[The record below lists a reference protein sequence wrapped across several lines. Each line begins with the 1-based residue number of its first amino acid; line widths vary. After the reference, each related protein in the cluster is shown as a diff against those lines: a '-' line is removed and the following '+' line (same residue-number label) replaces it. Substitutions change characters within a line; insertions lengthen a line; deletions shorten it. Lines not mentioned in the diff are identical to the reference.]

1 MSAPSAQVPPLIAE
15 ALGCSP
21 APLGWRV
28 LALVIDLLIA
38 GIAAGLILT
47 RVVLPQEIPDAADV
61 ATNQWQLIWAASEQA
76 AAGKPASIPQPTP
89 EFVNLIEITVQTI
102 FLTLFGYFAGCEL
115 GGQGSTLGKRV
126 FRLRVAQWGT
136 GEPPRPLETLIRA
149 MVKTASLIAWLAVSL
164 FGIPILLLN
173 VVPVAFNRTRR
184 AGHDLMART
193 IVTGDPLPPPAPEP
207 PPHFDEE

>member
-1 MSAPSAQVPPLIAE
+1 MPAPSAQVPPLIAR

-21 APLGWRV
+21 APFGWRV
-28 LALVIDLLIA
+28 LALIIDLLIA

-61 ATNQWQLIWAASEQA
+61 ANNQWQIIWAASEQA
-76 AAGKPASIPQPTP
+76 AAGKSVPIPQPTQ
-89 EFVNLIEITVQTI
+89 EFLNLIEITVQTI

-115 GGQGSTLGKRV
+115 GGQGATLGKRV

-149 MVKTASLIAWLAVSL
+149 MVKTASLVAWLAVSL

-193 IVTGDPLPPPAPEP
+193 LVTGDPLPPPAPEP
-207 PPHFDEE
+207 PPHFDED

>member
-1 MSAPSAQVPPLIAE
+1 MPAPIAQVPPLVTHN
-15 ALGCSP
+15 LGCSP
-21 APLGWRV
+21 APFGWRL
-28 LALVIDLLIA
+28 LALVIDLLIS
-38 GIAAGLILT
+38 GLAAGLILT
-47 RVVLPQEIPDAADV
+47 RIVLPQEIPDAADV
-61 ATNQWQLIWAASEQA
+61 ASNQWQIIWAASEQA
-76 AAGKPASIPQPTP
+76 AAGKSVPIPQPTP
-89 EFVNLIEITVQTI
+89 EFLNLAAITVQTI

-126 FRLRVAQWGT
+126 FRLRVAQWAT

-173 VVPVAFNRTRR
+173 LVPVAFNRTRR

-193 IVTGDPLPPPAPEP
+193 LVTGDPLPPPAPEP
-207 PPHFDEE
+207 PPRFDEE